1 MQHLLE
7 RYSEASLSGARIT
20 NTPEKRLVQAYY
32 QAKHER
38 ESLLGQASRY
48 ITINYDNK
56 KYTPVFDS
64 RYETEIAALHF
75 KALELAKKEEDLLK
89 RIDQISGQFQM
100 DIRGLHEEK
109 ASIERQIEKLVMFPT
124 EQEEMRKKHLDIVGQ
139 IDEYKKILGNI

>member
-1 MQHLLE
+1 MQSLLD
-7 RYSEASLSGARIT
+7 RYAESSLKDSRIP

-38 ESLLGQASRY
+38 ESMLGQASNY

-56 KYTPVFDS
+56 KYTPVFDP
-64 RYETEIAALHF
+64 RYESEIAALHF